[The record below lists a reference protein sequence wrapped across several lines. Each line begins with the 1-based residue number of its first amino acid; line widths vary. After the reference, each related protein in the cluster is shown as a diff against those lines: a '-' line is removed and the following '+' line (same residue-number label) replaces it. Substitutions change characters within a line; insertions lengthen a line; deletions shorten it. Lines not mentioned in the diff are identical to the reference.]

1 MRTGAANVRSRGLTR
16 IGDPPLKFFP
26 STRPVGKECLRA
38 MRARSNAPEVFEP
51 GRGQLGVAH
60 RVLDVLVP
68 EIGLEGGIV
77 ALRGQRLTGRR
88 GLQSMWMGLAA
99 KPCFLTST
107 LKHAP
112 ER

>member
-1 MRTGAANVRSRGLTR
+1 MLAG
-16 IGDPPLKFFP
+16 
-26 STRPVGKECLRA
+26 A

-68 EIGLEGGIV
+68 EIGQEGGIV
-77 ALRGQRLTGRR
+77 ALGGQRLTGRR